1 MPTAYDDRRRAAWLG
16 VSLLALTACGDV
28 EPIASDRAP
37 KAEAE
42 PVYANIAVMGK
53 NYLPYN
59 LSRFTITDA
68 YGNRASGGGDNPP
81 GAGGGSTACCYSL
94 RGTKFKVTWEY
105 YDVDEWHNGNEVNY
119 HGESEVEYRPEGK
132 AAGPGSVLA
141 VHIFPDGHVEL
152 QYPSAMM
159 APSRIPIFEVGG
171 WVYNEKPEVEA
182 TFSSVGVGTR
192 TIGRIITDAWL
203 NYRITDQGDLEQYTY
218 RALTLGQGFDR
229 FPAMQAILVT
239 AKDQPG
245 EFKRVSESL
254 TAEQVEAIKR
264 FVRAQDKTAAAKAR
278 GKKEP

>member
-1 MPTAYDDRRRAAWLG
+1 LCLFLVT
-16 VSLLALTACGDV
+16 SLTACGDIESDKV
-28 EPIASDRAP
+28 QGKGGAKAAEPASM
-37 KAEAE
+37 EAE
-42 PVYANIAVMGK
+42 PVYSNIAVMGE

-94 RGTKFKVTWEY
+94 RGTKFKVAWKY
-105 YDVDEWHNGNEVNY
+105 YDVDEWTPGEKIKY
-119 HGESEVEYRPEGK
+119 YTAESEVEYRPEGK
-132 AAGPGSVLA
+132 ASGPGSVLA

-159 APSRIPIFEVGG
+159 APSRIPIVEVSRALRDLH
-171 WVYNEKPEVEA
+171 PELNA
-182 TFSSVGVGTR
+182 SFSDRGTR
-192 TIGRIITDAWL
+192 LRGIARTIAQAWMD
-203 NYRITDQGDLEQYTY
+203 YRITDQGDLEQYTY

-229 FPAMQAILVT
+229 YPAMQAILVT

-254 TAEQVEAIKR
+254 PAEQVEAIGR